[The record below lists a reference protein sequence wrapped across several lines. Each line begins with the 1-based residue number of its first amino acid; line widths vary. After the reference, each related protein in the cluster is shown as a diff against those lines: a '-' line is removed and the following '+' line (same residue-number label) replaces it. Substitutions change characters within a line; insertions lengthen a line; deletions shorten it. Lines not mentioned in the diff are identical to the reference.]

1 MKATNVSLL
10 FYTGFLIEAATSAT
24 RPGMSNLLIYC
35 QKGRY
40 YSHVYTEFLHHRQR
54 RLFQSN
60 STLRNIQ
67 GSLLSTGNTADE
79 TTLLNPTEFA
89 TTYGKISVSEIAAVP
104 TAKYNATQGS
114 FLYSIHPSILSSPST
129 APITNTEVNGFNKTT
144 LPPAVESTYKTGEPS
159 RISTLIPS
167 FITNSSYKSLSST
180 ACGNADALK
189 CSSAAPTAGSK
200 FNTFPPNSSSLITT
214 TSIEPCTPLPSDRAV
229 TEYSI
234 VYTSTIT
241 FYGNSTDY
249 TPPYLPITTPNYC
262 SPTGDALI
270 TLYSTTHVSNS
281 TATETAAPL
290 STASPTVEFDIPALA
305 APIPSITFSFDLP
318 EIITQTPD
326 AAGGIVGGIIITM
339 RPFLSLTRRIITFI
353 TTDKN
358 PSVVFSPEPTPD
370 FSPTWITGGVGDGIH
385 RTRDVIDN
393 TPTDIPISKIL
404 ESVKRPP
411 APTFQVTAGGD
422 QVIINEKT
430 VSGLKPSQ
438 TTTITIGTDVFTI
451 FPTAVVGLGS
461 TVTKPAPQEVSTP
474 TPGVTSGVLGG
485 VPVII
490 SGTKAVVDGIT
501 LNISP
506 QKATTTIN
514 GQKVVFGTGTIAVGH
529 ETLVFQDP
537 SPRPT
542 HEIVTGGEII
552 TAIGSSIV
560 VLHSTTIT
568 YGAKITAK
576 ETTING
582 ETISIGPTG
591 ISFHGTTL
599 GGPSANSTNT
609 EYEIVGGI
617 TVGKLLPSLVVVNG
631 ATYSINQD
639 GDLNN
644 VETTVID
651 NQTITIGPSG
661 LILSSQTLTYP
672 GSSVTATLSSSMT
685 NFPAETG
692 AERGDDESGAFSI
705 RQKFNVLCVCLTVG
719 LWVII

>member
-1 MKATNVSLL
+1 M
-10 FYTGFLIEAATSAT
+10 
-24 RPGMSNLLIYC
+24 
-35 QKGRY
+35 
-40 YSHVYTEFLHHRQR
+40 
-54 RLFQSN
+54 
-60 STLRNIQ
+60 
-67 GSLLSTGNTADE
+67 
-79 TTLLNPTEFA
+79 
-89 TTYGKISVSEIAAVP
+89 YGKTSVSETVTTP
-104 TAKYNATQGS
+104 TTKYNTTEGS
-114 FLYSIHPSILSSPST
+114 FSYSVSPSISSSLST
-129 APITNTEVNGFNKTT
+129 APITSAEVDDLKRTT
-144 LPPAVESTYKTGEPS
+144 LPPATESTYKTGEPS
-159 RISTLIPS
+159 QISTLIPS
-167 FITNSSYKSLSST
+167 SITNSSSRSLFTT
-180 ACGNADALK
+180 ACGSIDASS
-189 CSSAAPTAGSK
+189 CSSAVSTTGSK
-200 FNTFPPNSSSLITT
+200 IYPFPTNTSSLINT
-214 TSIEPCTPLPSDRAV
+214 TSIKPCTPLPSDRAV

-234 VYTSTIT
+234 VYTSTTT

-249 TPPYLPITTPNYC
+249 TPPYSPITTSNYC
-262 SPTGDALI
+262 SPSGEALI
-270 TLYSTTHVSNS
+270 TFYSTTDVSNS
-281 TATETAAPL
+281 TAAETAAPL
-290 STASPTVEFDIPALA
+290 STASPTIDFNVPAFA

-326 AAGGIVGGIIITM
+326 AAGNNKGGIIITM
-339 RPFLSLTRRIITFI
+339 RPFLSVTRRIITFI

-370 FSPTWITGGVGDGIH
+370 FSPTWITGGIGDGVH

-393 TPTDIPISKIL
+393 TPTDIPISPLL
-404 ESVKRPP
+404 ESVKKPP

-438 TTTITIGTDVFTI
+438 TTTITVGTDVFTI

-461 TVTKPAPQEVSTP
+461 TITKPAPQEVSTSP
-474 TPGVTSGVLGG
+474 PAVTSGVLGG

-490 SGTKAVVDGIT
+490 VGTKAVVDGNT
-501 LNISP
+501 LSISP
-506 QKATTTIN
+506 QKVTTTIN
-514 GQKVVFGTGTIAVGH
+514 GQKVVLGTGTVAVGR

-542 HEIVTGGEII
+542 HEIVTGGEMI

-560 VLHSTTIT
+560 ILHSTTIT
-568 YGAKITAK
+568 YGAKISPK
-576 ETTING
+576 EITLNG
-582 ETISIGPTG
+582 ETISIGPRG
-591 ISFHGTTL
+591 VSFHGITL

-651 NQTITIGPSG
+651 NQTITIGPNG

-672 GSSVTATLSSSMT
+672 GSSVTATLSPSMPD
-685 NFPAETG
+685 FPAETG
-692 AERGDDESGAFSI
+692 GQRGDDESGALSI
-705 RQKFNVLCVCLTVG
+705 RQNFSVLCVCFAIGV
-719 LWVII
+719 WVTI